1 MEREDRRGR
10 RERKGFFLLGQPPK
24 LSCAME
30 KAGAG

>member
-10 RERKGFFLLGQPPK
+10 RERKGFLLGQPPK

-30 KAGAG
+30 KAGAR